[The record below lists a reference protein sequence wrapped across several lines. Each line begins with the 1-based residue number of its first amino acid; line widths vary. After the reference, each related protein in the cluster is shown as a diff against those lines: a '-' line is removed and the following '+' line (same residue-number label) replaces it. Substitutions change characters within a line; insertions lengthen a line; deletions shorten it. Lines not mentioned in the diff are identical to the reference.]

1 MKHRV
6 IAKGRGMMR
15 RFLFYKENN
24 MPYLFDNLAC
34 AYPQSRLSGRLKAQ
48 NSDFRVDEL
57 MPVALSGEGE
67 HLWLKIEKNGS
78 NTDWVA
84 QQLAKYAGLKSMA
97 VSYAGMK
104 DRHAVATQWFSLH
117 LPGVD
122 DPDFS
127 QLQNDEFRIL
137 EQQRHDRKLKR
148 GALSGNRFS
157 LRITE
162 LQGDTSELESR
173 LQQIRQNGVPNYYG
187 EQRFGRDMGNLAK
200 AEKMFRGE
208 LKKLKKPQRGLYLSA
223 ARSWI
228 FNQLLSARIEQGSWL
243 IPMSGDVFMLN
254 GKSACFAEA
263 LSNDISQ
270 RLQAGEIHITGC
282 LWGEGES
289 MASGEV
295 GELENHIAQ
304 QYKLFA
310 DGLEAARLKQERRA
324 LRLMPENMSWEL
336 QGDILQINFDLPA
349 GAFAT
354 MVLRECVNAV

>member
-1 MKHRV
+1 MS
-6 IAKGRGMMR
+6 
-15 RFLFYKENN
+15 YS
-24 MPYLFDNLAC
+24 FDQLAF
-34 AYPQSRLSGRLKAQ
+34 AYTQPLLSGRLKAQ
-48 NSDFRVDEL
+48 NSDFCVDEL
-57 MPVALSGEGE
+57 MPVQLSAEGE

-104 DRHAVATQWFSLH
+104 DRHAVTTQWFSLH
-117 LPGVD
+117 LPGMD

-127 QLQNDEFRIL
+127 QLESDEFRIL

-148 GALSGNRFS
+148 GALSGNRFR

-162 LQGDTSELESR
+162 LQGDAAELESR
-173 LQQIRQNGVPNYYG
+173 LQQIKQGGVPNYYG
-187 EQRFGRDMGNLAK
+187 EQRFGRDMGNLGK

-228 FNQLLSARIEQGSWL
+228 FNQLLSTRIEQASWL
-243 IPMSGDVFMLN
+243 SPLPGDVFMLN
-254 GKSACFAEA
+254 GKSACFAEE
-263 LSNDISQ
+263 LSDEISQ

-295 GELENHIAQ
+295 AELENNIAE
-304 QYKLFA
+304 QYKLLA

-336 QGDILQINFDLPA
+336 QGDTLSISFDLPA